1 MIKTIKDLSE
11 KHIVLA
17 GDFNFFFDTSLDSYV
32 GKPTLEKKSIAK
44 FIKLKEK
51 FDLCDIWRIR
61 NPKAKRYT
69 FWQKHVSCLIQNA
82 LVIFTLLITCKSLSK
97 ILAS

>member
-17 GDFNFFFDTSLDSYV
+17 GDFNFFFDASLDSYV

-61 NPKAKRYT
+61 NPKTKRYT
-69 FWQKHVSCLIQNA
+69 F
-82 LVIFTLLITCKSLSK
+82 
-97 ILAS
+97 